1 MVIKC
6 PTLKRTVKKL
16 FTLQSMSVHLL
27 LQSSITAMQLI
38 GKKDLKTSLLNKYVL
53 SCFSEKLHFEHGIQ
67 CNQAFRP
74 YSRVQQSGLEVS
86 PDIGDRSKSLMAL
99 MQSKLFNTGCT
110 FWCHSKHERNHIS
123 KLFPKSRSVHM
134 GNNLSC
140 TFPH

>member
-53 SCFSEKLHFEHGIQ
+53 SCFSENYILNMEFSAIKLLGPIQ
-67 CNQAFRP
+67 ES
-74 YSRVQQSGLEVS
+74 SRVDLKYH
-86 PDIGDRSKSLMAL
+86 PI
-99 MQSKLFNTGCT
+99 
-110 FWCHSKHERNHIS
+110 
-123 KLFPKSRSVHM
+123 
-134 GNNLSC
+134 
-140 TFPH
+140 